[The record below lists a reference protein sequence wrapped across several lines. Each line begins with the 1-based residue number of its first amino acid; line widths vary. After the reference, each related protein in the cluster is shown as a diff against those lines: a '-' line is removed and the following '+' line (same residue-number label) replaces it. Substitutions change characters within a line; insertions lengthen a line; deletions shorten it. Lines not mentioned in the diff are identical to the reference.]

1 MKTDSIFDFGWLQV
15 AHLVTKIPQRK
26 NSTWTHTLHDF
37 NLSDLRPRGQ
47 RRGGC
52 SLWVCRRYSKLLAP
66 DVCFVELVLTG
77 LWTVWAEQHGQ
88 YNRILPIPAKK
99 ESNVP
104 KLKSSKALLSNLY
117 SVAGRKQVN
126 YGCVRHYPL
135 KCSCISNK
143 ILLL

>member
-1 MKTDSIFDFGWLQV
+1 MVTSCPFT
-15 AHLVTKIPQRK
+15 VTKIPYRK
-26 NSTWTHTLHDF
+26 TFTWTHTLHDF

-117 SVAGRKQVN
+117 SVAGR
-126 YGCVRHYPL
+126 R
-135 KCSCISNK
+135 
-143 ILLL
+143 